1 MILSVISRYD
11 LPKVLILSIYF
22 ILISVLIYTEKF
34 EFAAILP
41 FMLIIVYIAIRS
53 YDKIFYLIV
62 FLTPLSV
69 NLGYFMPNLPI
80 EISLMTEPLLL
91 VLLMILIVEFLRK
104 HTLDFTILKHRIS
117 ITIFLYLIWTLIS
130 SFTSVMPLVSLKFF
144 LSKLWLIIPVFAIGI
159 SLFQN
164 WKRIE
169 NFINFHLAGVVLVVI
184 YSTLQIIFVYSLS
197 KSTIHFAVQPF
208 YNDHTAYGAILAL
221 IFPPSI
227 GLFLISKNKLVKSLY
242 LVASFLLLAGII
254 ISYSRASWLGLLIAG
269 GIFLL
274 IKFRIKFKYVLFSA
288 LLIFTVIFTFWFQI
302 IDRLEKNNQD
312 SSANF
317 AHHIT
322 SISNISTDASNVER
336 LNRWQCAIEMF
347 KQKPVFGWGPGTYQF
362 QYAPFQLERMRTII
376 STNFGDIGNAH
387 SEYLG
392 PLAEQGL
399 PGMLLFIMLTIAILY
414 TGFNIYNKSS
424 VPKVK
429 ILSLSISLGF
439 VTYFFHGLLNNFL
452 DTDKLAIPFF
462 GFAAILVSLDLYHKR
477 LN

>member
-1 MILSVISRYD
+1 VILSVISRYE

-41 FMLIIVYIAIRS
+41 FLLIIAYITIRS

-62 FLTPLSV
+62 LLTPLSV
-69 NLGYFMPNLPI
+69 NLGYFIPNLPI
-80 EISLMTEPLLL
+80 EISLLTEPLLL
-91 VLLMILIVEFLRK
+91 LLLVILTVEFLRK
-104 HTLDFTILKHRIS
+104 HCLDFTILRHRIS
-117 ITIFLYLIWTLIS
+117 IAIFLYLIWILIS
-130 SFTSVMPLVSLKFF
+130 SFASVMPLVSLKFF

-164 WKRIE
+164 WKSIG
-169 NFINFHLAGVVLVVI
+169 NFINLHLVGVVIVVI

-221 IFPPSI
+221 IFPPTV
-227 GLFLISKNKLVKSLY
+227 GLFLISKNRLQKILY
-242 LVASFLLLAGII
+242 LTACFLLLAGVI
-254 ISYSRASWLGLLIAG
+254 ISYSRASWLGLLIVAG
-269 GIFLL
+269 ILVL
-274 IKFRIKFKYVLFSA
+274 IRLRIKFKYILAF
-288 LLIFTVIFTFWFQI
+288 LLLVITIIFTFWFQL

-336 LNRWQCAIEMF
+336 LNRWHCAIEMF

-362 QYAPFQLERMRTII
+362 QYAPFQLERMKTII
-376 STNFGDIGNAH
+376 STDFGDIGNAH

-399 PGMLLFIMLTIAILY
+399 PGMLLFIFLTVTILY
-414 TGFNIYNKSS
+414 TGFNIYNKSQIS
-424 VPKVK
+424 EIK
-429 ILSLSISLGF
+429 ILSLAISLGF

-452 DTDKLAIPFF
+452 DTDKLAVPFF
-462 GFAAILVSLDLYHKR
+462 GFAAILVSLDLFHKKT
-477 LN
+477 N